1 MKERLLAPEQS
12 LGSLENTLE
21 IQFKDPELLRLALT
35 HRSFAFE
42 QGGLPHNER
51 LEFLGDAVLGFVVT
65 DLIYC
70 NYPDLPEGRLAKL
83 RAGAVNMAAL
93 AEIARDIGLG
103 EQLLLGKGEEQSG
116 GREKASILADGFE
129 ALLGAIY
136 LDQGISRTRRVI
148 TRLIHG
154 QIKDQVELGIE
165 SDFKTNLQE
174 VAAAFNGGDV
184 PEYRVTSSGPDHAK
198 KFQAEVYLAGELV
211 GYGDGKSKKEAE
223 QAAARRAL
231 AVLSR

>member
-1 MKERLLAPEQS
+1 M
-12 LGSLENTLE
+12 
-21 IQFKDPELLRLALT
+21 LRLALT

-65 DLIYC
+65 DLIYDR
-70 NYPDLPEGRLAKL
+70 YPDLPEGRLAKL
-83 RAGAVNMAAL
+83 RAGAVNMTAIASAA
-93 AEIARDIGLG
+93 RKMGLG

-116 GREKASILADGFE
+116 GREKTSILADAFE
-129 ALLGAIY
+129 ALLGAVYI
-136 LDQGISRTRRVI
+136 DQGISKTRA
-148 TRLIHG
+148 LINDLFEE

-165 SDFKTNLQE
+165 TDFKTNLQE
-174 VAAAFNGGDV
+174 VAAALNGGEV

-198 KFQAEVYLAGELV
+198 RFQAEVYLAGDLV
-211 GYGDGKSKKEAE
+211 GYGDGRSKKEAE

-231 AVLSR
+231 AALSR

>member
-1 MKERLLAPEQS
+1 MKESVIARGDQFR
-12 LGSLENTLE
+12 SLESTLG
-21 IQFKDPELLRLALT
+21 IKFKDEELFRLALT

-65 DLIYC
+65 DLIYAR
-70 NYPDLPEGRLAKL
+70 YPDLPEGRLAKL
-83 RAGAVNMAAL
+83 RAGVVNMAAL
-93 AEIARDIGLG
+93 AEAAREIGLG
-103 EQLLLGKGEEQSG
+103 DQLLLGKGEELSG
-116 GREKASILADGFE
+116 GREKNSILADAFE

-136 LDQGISRTRRVI
+136 LDQGITRAR
-148 TRLIHG
+148 RLIVRLIEG

-174 VAAAFNGGDV
+174 VTALNGGEV
-184 PEYRVTSSGPDHAK
+184 PEYRITSTGPDHAK
-198 KFQAEVYLAGELV
+198 RFQAEVYVGGELV

-231 AVLSR
+231 AALSH